1 MRMPGAAERATASQI
16 PSTLSRVVL
25 IGFMGAGKSTVGRR
39 LASAM
44 GWECVDLDDEIADQ
58 EGMEVPEII
67 HRRGTAVFRAV
78 ESRIGRE
85 VLRRRR
91 AVIAVGGGWPS
102 EPGNMDLLGKETLS
116 VWLQV
121 SPQTALRRLARSAAQ
136 RPLLESPDPLAE
148 AESLLAART
157 VHYRCAASA
166 VDTEGHSPH
175 DVAARIL
182 ELLRS
187 WGARA
192 QAGKARAGMLAAR
205 GRTGEL

>member
-1 MRMPGAAERATASQI
+1 MPGVAELAAASQI

-58 EGMEVPEII
+58 EGMEVSEII
-67 HRRGTAVFRAV
+67 ARRGIAVFRAV
-78 ESRIGRE
+78 ESRMGRE

-102 EPGNMDLLGKETLS
+102 EPGNMDLLGKGTLS

-121 SPQTALRRLARSAAQ
+121 RPETALRRLARSRAP
-136 RPLLESPDPLAE
+136 RPLLESPDPLAQ
-148 AESLLAART
+148 AESLLAARSA
-157 VHYRCAASA
+157 HYRRAALA
-166 VDTEGHSPH
+166 VDTESRSPH

-187 WGARA
+187 GGARA
-192 QAGKARAGMLAAR
+192 QAARAREGVLAAR
-205 GRTGEL
+205 GRAGEL